1 MKNKAFLTILSGV
14 TLAVAALAVYSLKGE
29 NTTILKADENE
40 YLLNINT
47 FDDTV
52 NNDVATTVN
61 GNDIDF
67 EYYNYV
73 ASGTSHILSQYG
85 YIQNTTVISGIKTL
99 TISLLEDANLTIS
112 YGWKSEEY
120 VVDDIIMNQ
129 SKLTYDFEDER
140 PSYFKITNNSE
151 NSVTI
156 SSISIT
162 YSCVKTKKPD
172 IHKLNYELINEG
184 AAYSVVGRN
193 DNSYVNV
200 VIPSEYRGKPVTTI
214 GKNAFQTS
222 NLVSVDI
229 PSSVTTILSCAFH
242 QSRSLKRVNLS
253 EGLLSIGMYAFDS
266 CDKLSTLIIPSS
278 VTTINNYGVDGHF
291 VICLPIATSKPASWA
306 TDWNEGRP
314 VYWGYKETITEGD
327 YTYALCEVGSSK
339 NAIVLDFNEELTSF
353 APPSMVNGYRVKNI
367 AQKMFSEEKH
377 QNVINVTYPN
387 GVTQV
392 DSSAFK
398 QHPTIETV
406 LLPDSVT
413 KICILAF
420 STCQKLT
427 SINIPEGVYQICG
440 SAFYYCSSLTSI
452 FIPINVVTVDSNA
465 FGLCNKLTIKCEASE
480 QPEGWD
486 ANWNLSNRP
495 VEWGCTE

>member
-29 NTTILKADENE
+29 DTTILKADENE

-140 PSYFKITNNSE
+140 PSYFKITNNNE

-156 SSISIT
+156 NSISVT

-172 IHKLNYELINEG
+172 IHKLNYELINDG

-214 GKNAFQTS
+214 GKTAFLSS
-222 NLVSVDI
+222 NIISVDI
-229 PSSVTTILSCAFH
+229 PSSVTTILAQAF
-242 QSRSLKRVNLS
+242 QLCSSLKRVNLS
-253 EGLLSIGMYAFDS
+253 EGLLSIGVGSFS
-266 CDKLSTLIIPSS
+266 NCDKLPSLILPSS
-278 VTTINNYGVDGHF
+278 LTSMYSYSMYF
-291 VICLPIATSKPASWA
+291 VVYLPVATSKPAGWA
-306 TDWNEGRP
+306 TDWNGDRP
-314 VYWGYKETITEGD
+314 VYWGYKETVTVGN

-339 NAIVLDFNEELTSF
+339 TAVVLDFNEELTSF
-353 APPSMVNGYRVKNI
+353 APPSIVNGYKVKNV
-367 AQKMFSEEKH
+367 AQAIFGETKH
-377 QNVINVTYPN
+377 QNVISVTFPN

-392 DSSAFK
+392 DFGTFGH
-398 QHPTIETV
+398 HPAIETV
-406 LLPDSVT
+406 LLPDSLA
-413 KICILAF
+413 KINSIAF
-420 STCQKLT
+420 INCQKLI
-427 SINIPEGVYQICG
+427 SVNIPEDVYQI
-440 SAFYYCSSLTSI
+440 SLNAFYSCISLTSI
-452 FIPINVVTVDSNA
+452 FIPINVVTIESGA